1 MRCRSPAAPA
11 EVVAA
16 AEPAALL
23 PHQRVRRHSSNSSM
37 KDCLLGIL
45 FVVSV
50 ALVQGPTPQQ
60 LAQEAITN
68 GRRLAAEAPE
78 YTADYRSF
86 WRTYS
91 KTGRLENETVITG
104 ETYQSSVRNVDIE
117 LTRNGKAIKDKDIQK
132 RREAAGRE
140 LQKDYEQRMQRKA
153 EAREKGSST
162 VEGTEYST
170 LLNNVRMDYYAILR
184 EFDLRN
190 LRHEMRQGRDTFVL
204 DFQPRDGYQP
214 SRKDFSHLPSIRG
227 SIWIDAAD
235 RVVVEWRASIA
246 KGPNAGHVFFEQDF
260 ERLPDGTWA
269 GRRLRLNQAA
279 APELLGGRI
288 EWINETSNRRRFG
301 VAVEE
306 RIQQR

>member
-1 MRCRSPAAPA
+1 
-11 EVVAA
+11 
-16 AEPAALL
+16 
-23 PHQRVRRHSSNSSM
+23 M

-78 YTADYRSF
+78 YTADYRAI

-91 KTGRLENETVITG
+91 KTGKLENETVITG

-132 RREAAGRE
+132 RREAAGRV
-140 LQKDYEQRMQRKA
+140 LQKDYERRMQRKA

-204 DFQPRDGYQP
+204 DFQPRQGYQP
-214 SRKDFSHLPSIRG
+214 TRKDYSHLPSIRG

-235 RVVVEWRASIA
+235 KVVVEWRAAIGM
-246 KGPNAGHVFFEQDF
+246 GPNTGRIFFEQDF
-260 ERLPDGTWA
+260 EHLPDGMWA

-279 APELLGGRI
+279 DPILLGGRT
-288 EWINETSNRRRFG
+288 EWINETLNRRRFG
-301 VAVEE
+301 VTVEE
-306 RIQQR
+306 RVQDRVER